1 MEHIGQNECPILNCA
16 GVNLHWM
23 PKKCFCGCNNIY
35 EWPKWLGPRFLR
47 KWLNRFQISLA
58 QKQIR
63 NCLQDYMF
71 LDFSFSPRGACPSP
85 LKVKN
90 VRVRI
95 LSNRVRSGIKLR
107 HLSTEREN
115 QSCGYCA
122 TTLDSRRRS
131 KSFWI
136 IIL

>member
-1 MEHIGQNECPILNCA
+1 MA
-16 GVNLHWM
+16 
-23 PKKCFCGCNNIY
+23 
-35 EWPKWLGPRFLR
+35 
-47 KWLNRFQISLA
+47 LA
-58 QKQIR
+58 QKQVR

-107 HLSTEREN
+107 HLSTERGN
-115 QSCGYCA
+115 QSCIPPFVNVCA
-122 TTLDSRRRS
+122 NCKHYSIPRGGDGNGKSTGSGKSRDFPLDSQKGMTFDS
-131 KSFWI
+131 PVFLHMCAIK
-136 IIL
+136 ILCGARAILAS